1 MKVSTFKIDDIW
13 YFQVGKHV
21 EKGFATKDEAQL
33 MGEKFLVE
41 QRKAEKARNSKKDDG
56 EREGKKEEEQLE
68 E

>member
-33 MGEKFLVE
+33 MGEKNSWLNSAKPKRCAPPRRMMGSVRGR
-41 QRKAEKARNSKKDDG
+41 RKKKN
-56 EREGKKEEEQLE
+56 
-68 E
+68 